1 MHGTQLA
8 FKIKQMKLKLI
19 QTGGFAGKSK
29 YAEEDLS
36 LHPAQLQ
43 QELEQHFPM
52 SIVQPTANKAS
63 QSRDAFEYFLEYKG
77 IRVAL
82 TDDMKANPF
91 IEDLLERLKDQLHY

>member
-43 QELEQHFPM
+43 QELEQHFPTAV
-52 SIVQPTANKAS
+52 VQTTASKAS
-63 QSRDAFEYFLEYKG
+63 PSRDEFEYFLEYKG
-77 IRVAL
+77 VRIAL
-82 TDDMKANPF
+82 TDDMKATPV
-91 IEDLLERLKDQLHY
+91 IEDLLKRLKEQLHY